1 MAAVGINMQEL
12 DEIIVDEDFASMLE
26 QYEKKE
32 SEKVSQGEIVSIENG
47 QVIIAVPGEKKE
59 GVILISEIQDSQ
71 GNLLFGVGDL
81 LPIVIMGKRN
91 EQPLL
96 SYKKAIRR
104 EKNTRIY

>member
-47 QVIIAVPGEKKE
+47 QVTSINEM
-59 GVILISEIQDSQ
+59 SFHSNYR
-71 GNLLFGVGDL
+71 NL
-81 LPIVIMGKRN
+81 
-91 EQPLL
+91 E
-96 SYKKAIRR
+96 
-104 EKNTRIY
+104 